1 MTLGSIYCSCHFC
14 FILCFF
20 FRFWLLPEITFSFRW
35 LCICIWV
42 CICILQVLII
52 AWFHLHLPILLTW
65 QLPNGGHLSLSFSVF
80 AVNFLLTIYWLN
92 GRMQSIWKLIEE
104 EFVFQMKRDLFGMK
118 WVPIQISFTTKP
130 HICHFPLSFSSVK
143 RVKCDKTDFAIKQ
156 CNSQKNWICYKHHKL
171 YTFFIHITYFLHI
184 SHVENLSTRQSVMWR
199 IHPHGHSSIMDNDL
213 IW

>member
-1 MTLGSIYCSCHFC
+1 MILHKDLIEGHSEKALKGRSRDCGFWDIWLKWQIQRILWTCFEQFLFSNHNPWQRVTLGSIYCSCHFC

-20 FRFWLLPEITFSFRW
+20 SGFDYCLKLPSQIADLAFVFEYVFVFCR
-35 LCICIWV
+35 
-42 CICILQVLII
+42 II

-80 AVNFLLTIYWLN
+80 AENFLLTIYWLN

-130 HICHFPLSFSSVK
+130 HICHFPPCAQFCS
-143 RVKCDKTDFAIKQ
+143 
-156 CNSQKNWICYKHHKL
+156 
-171 YTFFIHITYFLHI
+171 
-184 SHVENLSTRQSVMWR
+184 NLSTHKSA
-199 IHPHGHSSIMDNDL
+199 
-213 IW
+213 